1 MRRES
6 VLSIAQAARRVGSVV
21 VIVGAE
27 NLRILC
33 EINLQKPMGLS
44 WFVDGSEVSAAEV
57 VRLLDDVQGVNHERD

>member
-33 EINLQKPMGLS
+33 EINLQKPGGLA
-44 WFVDGSEVSAAEV
+44 WFVNGAEVSATEV
-57 VRLLDDVQGVNHERD
+57 SRLLDTIQDEG